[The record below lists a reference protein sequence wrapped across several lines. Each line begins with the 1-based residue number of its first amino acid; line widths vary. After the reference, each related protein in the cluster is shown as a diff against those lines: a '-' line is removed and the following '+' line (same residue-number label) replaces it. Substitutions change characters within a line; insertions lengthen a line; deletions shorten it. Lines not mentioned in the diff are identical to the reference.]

1 MQQLSARYHTPAF
14 ITPHEGGEGGKG
26 LSKNTDSKVE
36 TPTVGDNSLDESMT
50 LKSKSPYY
58 LVSGSYNMST

>member
-14 ITPHEGGEGGKG
+14 ITPHEGGEGGEGGKG

-58 LVSGSYNMST
+58 LVVAAII